1 MKRNVFDIMLF
12 VAFAASQLGGI
23 EAEAMHNESSL
34 LLRQG
39 ILRRSAII
47 RSNLMSLFSWQQERR
62 MLTIRLSGETSLSRR
77 CFRVECIP
85 HRQKVEDSE
94 VSGL

>member
-1 MKRNVFDIMLF
+1 MKISVFDIMLF

-34 LLRQG
+34 LLRQD

-62 MLTIRLSGETSLSRR
+62 MLFVLSVNTGTTLPIS
-77 CFRVECIP
+77 FEC
-85 HRQKVEDSE
+85 KV
-94 VSGL
+94 